1 MCAPGE
7 ATIEG
12 EAPGDVEVVSVV
24 ELVEANAPGL
34 SDSVDGP
41 DQTKEFRARPMDGP
55 DALGPI
61 ELLSD
66 RTGRLR

>member
-1 MCAPGE
+1 MWAPGE

-12 EAPGDVEVVSVV
+12 EAPGGVELISVV
-24 ELVEANAPGL
+24 EWVEANAPDL

-41 DQTKEFRARPMDGP
+41 DQTKGFRARPMDGA